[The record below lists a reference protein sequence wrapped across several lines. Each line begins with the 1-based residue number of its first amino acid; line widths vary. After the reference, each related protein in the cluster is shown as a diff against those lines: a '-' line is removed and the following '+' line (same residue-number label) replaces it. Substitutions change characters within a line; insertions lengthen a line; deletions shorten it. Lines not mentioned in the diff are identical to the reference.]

1 MHSANILKMEQL
13 ITVMEFHQWLESKDH
28 ALSALIRYS
37 RSLAYVHRI
46 YGFILIN
53 RWLSRIDEITR
64 IKIKHNKMK
73 ISYLSSSGKK
83 KKYSYCFVPTIEQ
96 SHRIE
101 HDIYS
106 PPELKKCNRC
116 PYLNNIG

>member
-1 MHSANILKMEQL
+1 MEQL
-13 ITVMEFHQWLESKDH
+13 ITVMEFHQWIESKDR
-28 ALSALIRYS
+28 AFASLLKYS
-37 RSLAYVHRI
+37 RRLAYVHRI

-53 RWLSRIDEITR
+53 NWITRIDEITR

-73 ISYLSSSGKK
+73 ISYVSSSGKK
-83 KKYSYCFVPTIEQ
+83 KKYSYCFVPNTSQ

-106 PPELKKCNRC
+106 SPEMRHCHNC
-116 PYLNNIG
+116 PYVPNDAI

>member
-1 MHSANILKMEQL
+1 MEQY
-13 ITVMEFHQWLESKDH
+13 ITITEFHHWIESKDYNF
-28 ALSALIRYS
+28 ASLIKYS
-37 RSLAYVHRI
+37 RRLAFVPRV
-46 YGFILIN
+46 YGFELIN
-53 RWLSRIDEITR
+53 DWVTRMERITR

-116 PYLNNIG
+116 PYLNNIA